1 MKLLILTS
9 QDGTHTNIIQG
20 LNISSLL
27 DDYNYRK
34 QEVFN
39 LQSVQKIYLFNW
51 NVAHFRTSI

>member
-1 MKLLILTS
+1 MKLLILTN

-27 DDYNYRK
+27 DDYNYRQ

-39 LQSVQKIYLFNW
+39 LQSVQKI
-51 NVAHFRTSI
+51 

>member
-1 MKLLILTS
+1 MGDQKSSVWYITMKLLILRN

-27 DDYNYRK
+27 DDYNYRQ

-39 LQSVQKIYLFNW
+39 LQSVQKI
-51 NVAHFRTSI
+51 